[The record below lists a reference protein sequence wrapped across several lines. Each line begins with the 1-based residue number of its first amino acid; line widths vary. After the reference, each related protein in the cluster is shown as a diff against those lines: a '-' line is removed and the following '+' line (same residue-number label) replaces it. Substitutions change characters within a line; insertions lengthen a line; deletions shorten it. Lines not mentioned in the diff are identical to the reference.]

1 MTSRIVLIC
10 VLIVLGAVSGK
21 SFCGKICPFGHIQ
34 RFLYKIPF
42 PRKVKT
48 FKLHMMLR
56 RIKYAILVIG
66 LLVSIVLLLIGI
78 PIKEPIRNTGFDWKV
93 IVGVVIFIFICIV
106 NYRPFCKYLCP
117 VETILSLGNI
127 VPIYRYN
134 IDKQKCSHCG
144 MCAQVCKMNLE
155 PDKTPHHM
163 DCNHCGAC
171 KKACRKKAITSGL
184 NHISWRR

>member
-34 RFLYKIPF
+34 RFLHKIPF

-56 RIKYAILVIG
+56 RFKYAILVIG
-66 LLVSIVLLLIGI
+66 LLVFIVLLWIGI
-78 PIKEPIRNTGFDWKV
+78 PIKEPVRNTGFDCK
-93 IVGVVIFIFICIV
+93 IVVGLVVFISICIV

-117 VETILSLGNI
+117 VETMLSLGNI
-127 VPIYRYN
+127 VPLYRYN
-134 IDKQKCSHCG
+134 IDEQKCSHCG
-144 MCAQVCKMNLE
+144 LCAQVCKMNLE
-155 PDKTPHHM
+155 PNKKLHHM
-163 DCNHCGAC
+163 DCYHCGAC
-171 KKACRKKAITSGL
+171 KKACRKKAITSGI
-184 NHISWRR
+184 NHISLRC